1 MAETK
6 AGFMQIKRRHLL
18 AGAGAMALTAAS
30 GAKADD
36 VLQEIF
42 NTRGRSAW
50 NDQFD
55 SRYSANQKIET
66 NQPIFSPATL
76 SYVQQAI
83 SNYQMIEASG
93 GWPMVPAATKLE
105 LGVVDQA
112 VGPLRRRLM
121 VSGDLDSKAGMSNA
135 FDSYVDAAVKRFQA
149 RHGLPADG
157 VVGEYTFKMMN
168 VPVSTRLMQLR
179 TNLVRLETM
188 ANSFLGER
196 YVVVNIPA
204 AEIEAVENGRV
215 VQRHTAI
222 VGKVSRQTPTLNS
235 KINEVI
241 MNPYWNA
248 PESIIRKDIV
258 PLMQKNPNYLEE
270 NAIRIYNPGDLENE
284 IDPRTIDWNDPA
296 TPDYVGKLR
305 FRQDPGK
312 INAMASV
319 KINFPNAHAVY
330 MHDTPQQGLFNQL
343 MRFESSGCV
352 RVQNVRDLVVWL
364 LRDTPGWDRRAIEAQ
379 IKTRESAP
387 VQLTQPV
394 PNYFTYISAWSTGSG
409 VVHFRDDIYGR
420 DGSQDLQLSS
430 AG

>member
-1 MAETK
+1 
-6 AGFMQIKRRHLL
+6 
-18 AGAGAMALTAAS
+18 MALTAAS

-36 VLQEIF
+36 VLEQIF

-55 SRYSANQKIET
+55 SRYSASQKVAT
-66 NQPIFSPATL
+66 NQPIFSPETL
-76 SYVQQAI
+76 SYVRQAI
-83 SNYQMIEASG
+83 ANYEMIEASG
-93 GWPMVPAATKLE
+93 GWPMVPASQKLQ
-105 LGVVDQA
+105 LGTVDPA

-121 VSGDLDSKAGMSNA
+121 VSGDLDANAGMSNA
-135 FDSYVDAAVKRFQA
+135 FDSYVDAAVKRFQT

-157 VVGEYTFKMMN
+157 VAGEYTLKMMN

-188 ANSFLGER
+188 AGSFLGDR

-204 AEIEAVENGRV
+204 AEIEAVENSRV

-222 VGKVSRQTPTLNS
+222 VGRVSRPTPILNS
-235 KINEVI
+235 KINEIIV
-241 MNPYWNA
+241 NPYWNA

-258 PLMQKNPNYLEE
+258 PLMQKNPNYLSE
-270 NAIRIYNPGDLENE
+270 NSIRIYNPGDLENE

-319 KINFPNAHAVY
+319 KINFPNEHAVY

-364 LRDTPGWDRRAIEAQ
+364 LRDTPGWDRRAVEAQ
-379 IKTRESAP
+379 IKTGESVP
-387 VQLTQPV
+387 VELANPV
-394 PNYFTYISAWSTGSG
+394 PNYFTYITAWSTGSG

-430 AG
+430 AQ

>member
-1 MAETK
+1 
-6 AGFMQIKRRHLL
+6 MQIKRRHLL
-18 AGAGAMALTAAS
+18 AGAGIMALSTAT
-30 GAKADD
+30 GARADD
-36 VLQEIF
+36 VLQRIF

-50 NDQFD
+50 NDKFD
-55 SRYSANQKIET
+55 SRYSVKQSVET

-76 SYVQQAI
+76 GYVQQAI
-83 SNYQMIEASG
+83 SEYQMIEASG
-93 GWPMVPAATKLE
+93 GWPMVPATNKLE
-105 LGVVDQA
+105 LGVVDPA
-112 VGPLRRRLM
+112 VGPLRKRLM
-121 VSGDLDSKAGMSNA
+121 ISGDLDRNAGMSNA
-135 FDSYVDAAVKRFQA
+135 FDSYVDAAIKRFQT
-149 RHGLPADG
+149 RHGLPSDG

-196 YVVVNIPA
+196 YVIVNIPA

-222 VGKVSRQTPTLNS
+222 VGKVSRQTPILNS

-241 MNPYWNA
+241 INPYWNA

-258 PLMQKNPNYLEE
+258 PLMQKNPNYLTE

-284 IDPRTIDWNDPA
+284 IDPRTIDWHDPA

-319 KINFPNAHAVY
+319 KINFPNVHAVY

-364 LRDTPGWDRRAIEAQ
+364 LRDTPGWDRRSIESQ
-379 IKTRESAP
+379 MKTAESVP
-387 VQLTQPV
+387 VQLSEPV

-420 DGSQDLQLSS
+420 DGSNDLQLSS
-430 AG
+430 AT

>member
-1 MAETK
+1 
-6 AGFMQIKRRHLL
+6 
-18 AGAGAMALTAAS
+18 MALTAAATS
-30 GAKADD
+30 VKADE
-36 VLQEIF
+36 VLQQIF
-42 NTRGRSAW
+42 NRQGASGW
-50 NDQFD
+50 NNQFD
-55 SRYSANQKIET
+55 SRYSANQKVAT
-66 NQPIFSPATL
+66 NQPIFSPSTL

-83 SNYQMIEASG
+83 AEYQAISSSG
-93 GWPMVPAATKLE
+93 GWPMVPAVNKLQ
-105 LGVVDQA
+105 LGVVDAA
-112 VGPLRRRLM
+112 VAPLRQRLM
-121 VSGDLDSKAGMSNA
+121 VSGDLDRSAGMSNA
-135 FDSYVDAAVKRFQA
+135 FDSYVDAAVKRFQT

-179 TNLVRLETM
+179 TNLTRLEGM

-204 AEIEAVENGRV
+204 AEVEAVENGRV

-222 VGKVSRQTPTLNS
+222 VGKVDRQTPTLNS
-235 KINEVI
+235 KINQI
-241 MNPYWNA
+241 IINPYWNA

-270 NAIRIYNPGDLENE
+270 NAIRIYNHGDLENE

-319 KINFPNAHAVY
+319 KINFPNDHAVY

-379 IKTRESAP
+379 IKSGESVP
-387 VQLTQPV
+387 VEIANPV
-394 PNYFTYISAWSTGSG
+394 PNYFTYISAWSTGNG
-409 VVHFRDDIYGR
+409 IVHFRDDIYGR
-420 DGSQDLQLSS
+420 DGSQDLQVSS
-430 AG
+430 ISASPDSDLLPGATAQ

>member
-1 MAETK
+1 
-6 AGFMQIKRRHLL
+6 MQIKRRHLL
-18 AGAGAMALTAAS
+18 AGAGVMALSSAT
-30 GAKADD
+30 GAKADQI
-36 VLQEIF
+36 LQQIF
-42 NTRGRSAW
+42 NTHGRSAW

-55 SRYSANQKIET
+55 SHYSGDQKVIT
-66 NQPIFSPATL
+66 TQPIFSPATL

-83 SNYQMIEASG
+83 SNYEMINASG
-93 GWPMVPAATKLE
+93 GWPNVPATVKLE
-105 LGVVDQA
+105 LGVVDPS
-112 VGPLRRRLM
+112 VGPLRQRLM
-121 VSGDLDSKAGMSNA
+121 VSGDLDRNAGMSNA
-135 FDSYVDAAVKRFQA
+135 FDSYVDAAVKRFQT

-157 VVGEYTFKMMN
+157 VVGEYTLKMMN

-188 ANSFLGER
+188 ANSFLGDR

-204 AEIEAVENGRV
+204 AEIEAVEGGRV

-222 VGKVSRQTPTLNS
+222 VGKVSRQTPILNS
-235 KINEVI
+235 KINEI
-241 MNPYWNA
+241 IINPYWNA

-258 PLMQKNPNYLEE
+258 PLMQKNPNYLAE
-270 NAIRIYNPGDLENE
+270 NAIRIYNHGDLENE
-284 IDPRTIDWNDPA
+284 IDPRSIDWHDPA

-364 LRDTPGWDRRAIEAQ
+364 LRDTPGWDRRSIEAQ
-379 IKTRESAP
+379 IKTGESEP
-387 VQLTQPV
+387 VHLSEPV
-394 PNYFTYISAWSTGSG
+394 PNYFTYITAWSTGNG

-420 DGSQDLQLSS
+420 DGSSDLQLTS
-430 AG
+430 AM